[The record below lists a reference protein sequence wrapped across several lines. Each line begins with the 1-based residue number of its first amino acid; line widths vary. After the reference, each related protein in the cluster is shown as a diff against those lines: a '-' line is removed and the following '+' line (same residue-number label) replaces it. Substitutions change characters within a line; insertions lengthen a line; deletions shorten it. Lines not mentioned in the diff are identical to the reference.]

1 MSVLAIFTWL
11 EKSALGQG
19 IQSSLYYFPIIEC
32 FHLLGL
38 AVLGG
43 AVLLIDVR
51 LLGWGLT
58 HQSAAKLQQDI
69 RPFMLGSIALMILT
83 GFLLFVSEATK
94 CYYHPAFWFKMSSL
108 ALALIFTFTWQ
119 NKVLQ
124 SSSGINQKLTA
135 IISMIL
141 WSGVGIGGRW
151 IGFE

>member
-58 HQSAAKLQQDI
+58 RQSAVKLQEDI
-69 RPFMLGSIALMILT
+69 RPFMLGSIALMLLT

-108 ALALIFTFTWQ
+108 ALALVFTFTWQ

-124 SSSGINQKLTA
+124 SSSDVTRKLTA
-135 IISMIL
+135 VVSLIL
-141 WSGVGIGGRW
+141 WSG
-151 IGFE
+151 

>member
-1 MSVLAIFTWL
+1 MSVLDAFTWL

-38 AVLGG
+38 ATLGG
-43 AVLLIDVR
+43 AVLLVDVR
-51 LLGWGLT
+51 LLGWGLRR
-58 HQSAAKLQQDI
+58 QSAAQLQQDI
-69 RPFMLGSIALMILT
+69 QPFMLGSIALMIFT

-94 CYYHPAFWFKMSSL
+94 CYYHPAFWFKMSNL

-119 NKVLQ
+119 KKTLQ
-124 SSSGINQKLTA
+124 SGSGINQKLTA
-135 IISMIL
+135 LVSIAL
-141 WSGVGIGGRW
+141 WTGVGIGGRW